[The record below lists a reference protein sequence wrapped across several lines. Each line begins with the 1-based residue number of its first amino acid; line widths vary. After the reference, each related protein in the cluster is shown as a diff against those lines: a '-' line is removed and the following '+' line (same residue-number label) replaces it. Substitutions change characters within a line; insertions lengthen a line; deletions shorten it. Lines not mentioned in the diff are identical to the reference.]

1 MRHLNSRR
9 VTIAPGQSVQ
19 PRPNRQRLY
28 LIVAAALLALYVVG
42 TAVAWQLRGV
52 DENGPLRES
61 APELTADVPG
71 AAPLADIRRFCL
83 AQSAVSN
90 DEKDQK
96 LRVTTGV
103 VRGQRLFGCY
113 GYYDSDPD
121 KVWGAAV
128 LDAQGRQV
136 RDVDLLQASGA
147 WRWIG
152 LVKSPGEVVGG
163 GFAMLAV
170 LFVWWRYWRQ
180 PPSPPDRPVWR
191 QVLLVVLSLLPCL
204 GWAIGFAVAEPG
216 QRVRFMFQTAVRW
229 FWIGFGMA
237 VIAWLGAAVDG
248 FGGMVV
254 GLLLAALLWGWLGGR
269 QFIPR
274 GVPALSTPYGGY
286 PPGQGYYQQ
295 GPPAY
300 PPPDYRS
307 ENDPAFRQP
316 AYQPAY
322 QPPAQAQAQA
332 QAPQQTPRNS
342 QFRVRPPSELPT
354 FADVG
359 GMAQLKADLENTLGL
374 MLAYATEA
382 DQYRIEFNGVLLHG
396 KPGVGKTFVA
406 QAAAGEYGLNFIHV
420 STGDLV
426 SSYVGQGAANV
437 EAAFA
442 AAAAHLPCL
451 LFFDEFDSVASRRDE
466 QPNEESRRVVNQL
479 LTSVERF
486 RQVDE
491 LVVMAATNHLDQLD
505 PAAIRPGRFDRH
517 VRVDLPDAEARKA
530 IFQVLL
536 AGRPAA
542 DVSLDELVRRTQGMT
557 PATLEAVV
565 EAAAMSALQQSVE
578 TATPVPITTAHLTA
592 ALQARGGKDRPHLA
606 GHDWDDVILP
616 EPVKRELQQ
625 VQRLVEDPA
634 LAERYGVDPPS
645 GLLLTGPPGTGKT
658 TLARV
663 LAAQTRCS
671 FYVVSPADV
680 TSKWVGE
687 SENRI
692 QQLFER
698 ARTNAPSI
706 VFLDEIDA
714 LAGKRGE
721 LGTSGVDTAILT
733 QLLTQLDGLEE
744 RGRVFV
750 IGATN
755 RPETVDPALLRP
767 GRLSRVLE
775 IPLPDAAGR
784 EHLLGLFTENMRLH
798 EVELAGLA
806 AETAGWSGADLEGLC
821 QQAAVHAMMTAAAGE
836 QPQVETAD
844 FTSALTTLRASRDKL
859 AAAREAAPSLND
871 HLDALLQP
879 RTAAPEA

>member
-1 MRHLNSRR
+1 MTFAGVPS
-9 VTIAPGQSVQ
+9 AQ
-19 PRPNRQRLY
+19 PRRDRQRLY
-28 LIVAAALLALYVVG
+28 GVVALALLALYVAG
-42 TAVAWQLRGV
+42 TAIGWQLRGV

-61 APELTADVPG
+61 APEVTADVPG
-71 AAPLADIRRFCL
+71 AVPLAEIRRACL
-83 AQSAVSN
+83 AQGAVSN
-90 DEKDQK
+90 DDKDQK

-103 VRGQRLFGCY
+103 VRGKRLFGCY
-113 GYYDSDPD
+113 GYYESDAN

-128 LDAQGRQV
+128 LDDQGRHV
-136 RDVDLLQASGA
+136 GEVNLLQASGA

-152 LVKSPGEVVGG
+152 LVKSPGEVVAG

-180 PPSPPDRPVWR
+180 PPPSPDRPAWR
-191 QVLLVVLSLLPCL
+191 RILLGVLSLLPCL
-204 GWAIGFAVAEPG
+204 GWGVGFAVAEPG

-229 FWIGFGMA
+229 FWIGFGIA
-237 VIAWLGAAVDG
+237 LVAWLGAAVDG

-269 QFIPR
+269 QLIPR
-274 GVPALSTPYGGY
+274 GVAVAGQYGGGY
-286 PPGQGYYQQ
+286 RPPGQGYYQP
-295 GPPAY
+295 GNPAY
-300 PPPDYRS
+300 PPP
-307 ENDPAFRQP
+307 NQP
-316 AYQPAY
+316 VY
-322 QPPAQAQAQA
+322 QPPAQQQLQQQQQSVQRPAQ
-332 QAPQQTPRNS
+332 NS
-342 QFRVRPPSELPT
+342 QFRVKPPSELPT
-354 FADVG
+354 FANVG

-406 QAAAGEYGLNFIHV
+406 QAAAGEYGLSFIHV

-442 AAAAHLPCL
+442 AAAANLPCL

-491 LVVMAATNHLDQLD
+491 LIVMAATNHLDQLD

-517 VRVDLPDAEARKA
+517 VRVDLPDAEARQA

-536 AGRPAA
+536 AGRPAT
-542 DVSLDELVRRTQGMT
+542 DVSLDELVRRTEGMT

-578 TATPVPITTAHLTA
+578 TGIPVPITTAHLTA
-592 ALQARGGKDRPHLA
+592 ALQSRGGKDRPHLA

-616 EPVKRELQQ
+616 DPVKQELQQ

-634 LAERYGVDPPS
+634 LAERYGVAPPS

-663 LAAQTRCS
+663 LAAQTQCS

-706 VFLDEIDA
+706 VFLDEVDA

-755 RPETVDPALLRP
+755 RPETVDAALLRP

-784 EHLLGLFTENMRLH
+784 ERMLQLFTENMRLH
-798 EVELAGLA
+798 EVDLAVLA
-806 AETAGWSGADLEGLC
+806 AETEGWSGADLEGLC
-821 QQAAVHAMMTAAAGE
+821 QQAAVHAMMTAAADE

-859 AAAREAAPSLND
+859 EAAREAAPSLND
-871 HLDALLQP
+871 HLDALLKP
-879 RTAAPEA
+879 RSAAPEA